1 MNELP
6 DPHAPLENPQAVF
19 GLILSGRVEDAEIAR
34 FLVGLA
40 ERGETVEEIE
50 GAARALRQRMVA
62 VEAPPGAVDVCGT
75 GGDGAHTRNISTAV
89 AIVLASCGVPVA
101 KHGNRA
107 ASSKSGAADVLSE
120 LGLNLDLEPQRVE
133 ASINEIGIGFLFAAR
148 HHPVM
153 ARVAPVRRALGRRTI
168 FNLLGPLA
176 NPAGVDRQLV
186 GVYDERW
193 TRPLAEALQRLGAV
207 HALTVH
213 GDGGLDELALSGP
226 SIGAE
231 LAGGKIEDRRMTPED
246 AGLQR
251 HALEAIR
258 GGTPAE
264 NAAALIALLEGRK
277 DAYRDIVILNTA
289 AALTVAGRAESLA
302 DGAHLAQIALDD
314 GASRQKLEDWRQ
326 FA

>member
-1 MNELP
+1 MNVLP
-6 DPHAPLENPQAVF
+6 DPRAPLEKPEEVF
-19 GLILSGRVEDAEIAR
+19 GLILSGRVDDPEIAR

-40 ERGETVEEIE
+40 ERGETVAEIE
-50 GAARALRQRMVA
+50 GAARALRRRMVA

-120 LGLNLDLEPQRVE
+120 LGLDLDLEPKRVE
-133 ASINEIGIGFLFAAR
+133 ASIQEIGIGFLFAAR

-176 NPAGVDRQLV
+176 NPAGVKRQLV
-186 GVYDERW
+186 GVYDARW
-193 TRPLAEALQRLGAV
+193 TRPLAEALHRLGAER
-207 HALTVH
+207 ALTVH
-213 GDGGLDELALSGP
+213 GDGGLDELAVSGP
-226 SIGAE
+226 SELAE
-231 LAGGKIEDRRMTPED
+231 LDGGIVTERDVLPED
-246 AGLQR
+246 AGLSR
-251 HALEAIR
+251 HELAAIR

-264 NAAALIALLEGRK
+264 NAAALIDLLQGQRG
-277 DAYRDIVILNTA
+277 AYRDIVVLNTA
-289 AALTVAGRAESLA
+289 AALMAAGRADTLA
-302 DGAHLAQIALDD
+302 DGAHLAQIALDA
-314 GASRQKLEDWRQ
+314 GASRHKLEDWRQ